1 MAGVSI
7 RNLTKRYGNV
17 LAVKDFNLEIRDGEC
32 VVFVGPSGCGK
43 TTTLRM
49 IAGLEDV
56 QEGEIHIGDRLVN
69 DLPPKDRNISMVF
82 QNYALYPHMNVY
94 KNMAFGLKLRKVN
107 RQEIEARVS
116 NAAAILGLEKL
127 LDRKPKQL
135 SGGQMQRVAVGRAI
149 VRDPEVFLFDEP
161 LSNLD
166 AKLRIQMRNEL
177 AKLHHRLSTTMIYVT
192 HDQVEAMTLGD
203 RIVVMKDGLV
213 QQVGTPLE
221 VYEHPSNLFV
231 AGFVG
236 SPGMNFLEGTLTAEG
251 ERLVFRQADLLLYL
265 PEAKVAAVKGKI
277 NKPVTLGI
285 RPDYIS
291 IMKGSQPEGEGS
303 VATKAELV
311 ETLGSETL
319 VTATV
324 AESLLIAKAPGVA
337 DVSFGDAVILHFDL
351 EGAHLFDSETGEC
364 LTRNQ
369 PGIRR

>member
-1 MAGVSI
+1 MASVTI
-7 RNLTKRYGNV
+7 KNLSKKYGNV
-17 LAVKDFNLEIRDGEC
+17 IAVRGFNLSIQDGEC

-56 QEGEIHIGDRLVN
+56 QEGEIYIGDRQVN
-69 DLPPKDRNISMVF
+69 DLAPKDRNISMVF
-82 QNYALYPHMNVY
+82 QNYALYPHMNVF
-94 KNMAFGLKLRKVN
+94 KNMAFGLMLRKFSKP
-107 RQEIEARVS
+107 EIEKRVM
-116 NAAAILGLEKL
+116 NAATILGLEKL

-203 RIVVMKDGLV
+203 RIVVMKEGLI

-221 VYEHPSNLFV
+221 VYEHPSTLFV

-236 SPGMNFLEGTLTAEG
+236 SPSMNFIEGSLVTEG
-251 ERLVFRQADLLLYL
+251 EQVFFRHRELSLRIPFSKAEKLNDHL
-265 PEAKVAAVKGKI
+265 
-277 NKPVTLGI
+277 NKPITLGI
-285 RPDYIS
+285 RPDHVSIS
-291 IMKGSQPEGEGS
+291 KEKAGEGIETIFS
-303 VATKAELV
+303 KAELV
-311 ETLGSETL
+311 EILGSETL
-319 VTATV
+319 VTTTV
-324 AESLLIAKAPGVA
+324 AGSTLIAKSPKVSG
-337 DVSFGDAVILHFDL
+337 VSFGDSIVLHFDL
-351 EGAHLFDSETGEC
+351 EGIHFFSSETGVS
-364 LTRNQ
+364 LT
-369 PGIRR
+369 

>member
-1 MAGVSI
+1 MASVTI
-7 RNLTKRYGNV
+7 KNLTKRYGNV
-17 LAVKDFNLEIRDGEC
+17 PAVRDFNLAIQDGEC

-69 DLPPKDRNISMVF
+69 DLDPKDRNISMVF
-82 QNYALYPHMNVY
+82 QNYALYPHMNVFR
-94 KNMAFGLKLRKVN
+94 NMAFGLKLRRVPKA
-107 RQEIEARVS
+107 EIEKRVRKV
-116 NAAAILGLEKL
+116 AAILGLETL

-135 SGGQMQRVAVGRAI
+135 SGGQMQRVALGRAI

-203 RIVVMKDGLV
+203 RIVVMKDGLI

-221 VYEHPSNLFV
+221 VYEHPANLFV

-236 SPGMNFLEGTLTAEG
+236 SPSMNFIEGSLVSE
-251 ERLVFRQADLLLYL
+251 EDRLFFRHRDMSLKVPPSMADKLIDHLKE
-265 PEAKVAAVKGKI
+265 PI
-277 NKPVTLGI
+277 TLGI
-285 RPDYIS
+285 RPDHVS
-291 IMKGSQPEGEGS
+291 VSKEEAGKGAETFSS
-303 VATKAELV
+303 KAELV
-311 ETLGSETL
+311 EVLGSETL
-319 VTATV
+319 VTTTV
-324 AESLLIAKAPGVA
+324 AGSTLIAKSLKVK
-337 DVSFGDAVILHFDL
+337 DVTFGDSIVLHFDI
-351 EGAHLFDSETGEC
+351 EGIHFFSGETGVC
-364 LTRNQ
+364 LT
-369 PGIRR
+369 

>member
-1 MAGVSI
+1 MASVTI
-7 RNLTKRYGNV
+7 KNLTKRYGNV
-17 LAVKDFNLEIRDGEC
+17 IGVRSFNLAIQDGEC
-32 VVFVGPSGCGK
+32 IVFVGPSGCGK

-56 QEGEIHIGDRLVN
+56 QEGEIYIGDRLVN
-69 DLPPKDRNISMVF
+69 DLAPKDRNISMVF
-82 QNYALYPHMNVY
+82 QNYALYPHMNVF
-94 KNMAFGLKLRKVN
+94 KNMAFGLKLRKVPKP
-107 RQEIEARVS
+107 EIEKRVR

-166 AKLRIQMRNEL
+166 AKLRIQMRIEL

-203 RIVVMKDGLV
+203 RIVVMKDGLI
-213 QQVGTPLE
+213 QQVGSPLE

-236 SPGMNFLEGTLTAEG
+236 SPSMNFMEGTLG
-251 ERLVFRQADLLLYL
+251 GDGDRMVFRHGDLSFTIPSSKADKLIDHL
-265 PEAKVAAVKGKI
+265 
-277 NKPVTLGI
+277 NKPITLGI
-285 RPDYIS
+285 RPDHVSIS
-291 IMKGSQPEGEGS
+291 KEKAGEGVETFVS
-303 VATKAELV
+303 KAELV

-324 AESLLIAKAPGVA
+324 AGSTLIAKLPRVA
-337 DVSFGDAVILHFDL
+337 DVSFGDSIILHFDL
-351 EGAHLFDSETGEC
+351 EGIHFFSSETGVRLGDEGPG
-364 LTRNQ
+364 TR
-369 PGIRR
+369 R